1 MTKEQAE
8 TWLAH
13 PVTQRLLN
21 NIISER
27 AEVIGAQEEFQCL
40 SEDAQTTHNNLL
52 RCYTTIQTYDNVLEV
67 IDDIKQIATA
77 PEGEEE

>member
-8 TWLAH
+8 TWLVH

-21 NIISER
+21 NIVSER
-27 AEVIGAQEEFQCL
+27 ATVIEAQENFQCL
-40 SEDAQTTHNNLL
+40 TEDAQTTHNNLL

-67 IDDIKQIATA
+67 IDEIRQTAKA
-77 PEGEEE
+77 PESTDG